1 MKVRILPS
9 SPSSPEDYLYLTA
22 FVVDDRIA
30 IDAGC
35 LGFAGDAGE
44 YADVGNVFLTHSHTD
59 HVGSLPLFV
68 EDRSQRREDPLVV
81 HGSAHSISCL
91 KGDVFNDRVWP
102 DLIRLYGE
110 RYLELREL
118 EPEVPVEV
126 SGVTVTPVLVD
137 HVVPT
142 FGYVVDDGTSTVVF
156 GGDSGPTERLWE
168 VAGRS
173 DRVRAVFLEASF
185 PDRMGDVA
193 EMTKHLTPRL
203 VAGEIEKLSGEPEI
217 IAVHIKPAH
226 RDEVVGE
233 LQALGNERLTIGCG
247 GREYRF

>member
-44 YADVGNVFLTHSHTD
+44 YADVDNVFLTHSHAD

-68 EDRSQRREDPLVV
+68 EDRAQRRGDPLVV
-81 HGSAHSISCL
+81 HGLAHTIACL

-118 EPEVPVEV
+118 EPEVPVEAF
-126 SGVTVTPVLVD
+126 GLTVTPVLVD

-142 FGYVVDDGTSTVVF
+142 VGYVVDDGTSTVVF
-156 GGDSGPTERLWE
+156 GGDSGPTDRLWE

-185 PDRMGDVA
+185 PDRMGDFASV
-193 EMTKHLTPRL
+193 TKHLTPSL
-203 VAGEIEKLSGEPEI
+203 LAAEIEKVPGEAEV

-226 RDEVVGE
+226 RDEVVKE
-233 LQALGNERLTIGCG
+233 LEGLGNARLAIGRG